1 MVQFVMLGKF
11 TQKRNETI
19 KDLQASV
26 KDSRSVFE
34 SFGVKITNLVFTM
47 GRYNVVALMEA
58 PDEEAMTKA
67 VLSWGSKG
75 LLKIETFRAFSPE
88 LMIKMTN
95 EI

>member
-26 KDSRSVFE
+26 KESRSVFE

-88 LMIKMTN
+88 LMIKMTD

>member
-19 KDLQASV
+19 KDLQASI
-26 KDSRSVFE
+26 KESRIVFE

-58 PDEEAMTKA
+58 PDEESMTKA
-67 VLSWGSKG
+67 ALSWGSKG
-75 LLKIETFRAFSPE
+75 LLIVEIFRAFTPDA
-88 LMIKMTN
+88 MTKMTK